1 MKTMQAVFFI
11 ISLCIAPFSHADDVR
26 DACSA
31 LVIDYA
37 QYRDQFDAEAFAN
50 LFTEDGILIIGD
62 SRWEGRDAIRARIE
76 ALDSRTTIRH
86 HMSSIRITQ
95 QDAFNATGVSYAVI
109 YSSPASNS
117 SNEISG
123 PALIGD
129 YIDRYV
135 LTAEGWRISRREL
148 VTTHRQR

>member
-1 MKTMQAVFFI
+1 MKKLHTVLLV
-11 ISLCIAPFSHADDVR
+11 ISLCIAPLSHADDVR

-37 QYRDQFDAEAFAN
+37 QYRDQFDAESFAN
-50 LFTEDGILIIGD
+50 LFTEDGILIIGE

-76 ALDSRTTIRH
+76 ALDSSTTIRH

-95 QDAFNATGVSYAVI
+95 QDAHHATGVSYAVI
-109 YSSPASNS
+109 YSSPAGSNA
-117 SNEISG
+117 ISG

-135 LTAEGWRISRREL
+135 LTEDGWRISHREL
-148 VTTHRQR
+148 VTTHQQR